1 MGCSFGDACRSIVW
15 DLGSSRSFR
24 AVRNSIMLR
33 PFQWPSKKIRS
44 CPTYT
49 YYSTLF
55 LTGFLM
61 RHPPFFPIR
70 AAALLVCAVLSNS
83 AAASVFQ
90 MKVVKQGLTVA
101 VAPSTPG
108 PAQPTPTPV
117 AAPQWAFSGSGAFAA
132 TTVNRTSAA
141 LTIQATNTG
150 NASGVPDLVLTGPHA
165 TEFHISSN
173 GCNVSVA
180 PTASCDVDLR
190 FTPGATGNRSAT
202 LSADKAVLTL
212 SGEGK
217 APDPADAKVVML
229 LSMDNTQFTDT
240 KGHAIFAQNVT
251 SSAGKFGGAAS
262 FAGVRASYMT
272 SPNSV
277 DFGFGMQDFTME
289 AWVNTSTGGNIV
301 SLRTDGSSVYYSN
314 VMRINGGKLEWSNG
328 QAWHPGKLSVP
339 ANSWAHVAVS
349 RQSGK
354 LRLFVNGVFDT
365 EYNNTTDLGAARM
378 AWIGVLEDGVIPF
391 NGAIDDLRL
400 TKGVA
405 RYTASFAVPIAP
417 ASY

>member
-1 MGCSFGDACRSIVW
+1 
-15 DLGSSRSFR
+15 
-24 AVRNSIMLR
+24 
-33 PFQWPSKKIRS
+33 
-44 CPTYT
+44 
-49 YYSTLF
+49 
-55 LTGFLM
+55 M
-61 RHPPFFPIR
+61 RHPSFFKHSAMAFVVL
-70 AAALLVCAVLSNS
+70 AALSNS
-83 AAASVFQ
+83 AIAAVFQ
-90 MKVVKQGLTVA
+90 VKVATRGLA
-101 VAPSTPG
+101 VSATPSTPSAPP
-108 PAQPTPTPV
+108 PAPVPV

-141 LTIQATNTG
+141 LTVRVSNTG
-150 NASGVPDLVLTGPHA
+150 NAAGVPALSLTGPHA
-165 TEFHISSN
+165 AEFNISSN
-173 GCNVSVA
+173 GCAAAVA
-180 PTASCDVDLR
+180 PNADCAVELR
-190 FTPGATGNRSAT
+190 FTPAAVGGRTAMLSTGTA
-202 LSADKAVLTL
+202 AVSLT
-212 SGEGK
+212 GDGK

-262 FAGVRASYMT
+262 FAGVRTSYMT

-277 DFGFGMQDFTME
+277 DFGFGVQDFTME
-289 AWVNTSTGGNIV
+289 AWVNTSAGGNII

-339 ANSWAHVAVS
+339 ANSWSHVAVS
-349 RQSGK
+349 RQSDK
-354 LRLFVNGVFDT
+354 LRLFVNGVLDT

-405 RYTASFAVPIAP
+405 RYTTSFAVPTAP